1 MILCSLNWIDILHL
15 EIYWKGLYFI
25 SWPFLSTKLRV
36 LQRGEFFWAQSFG
49 TKSMVPATALFF
61 SNSLTAMK
69 SRHTGG
75 MREWISQ
82 TLSRTC
88 SQWLK
93 TSHQVLPSITD
104 TLRTNQALHHHRFT
118 GNKTMAVS
126 KKLQQFQL
134 PWLNICSS
142 RTDV

>member
-15 EIYWKGLYFI
+15 GIYWKGLYFI
-25 SWPFLSTKLRV
+25 SWPFLSTKLLV

-49 TKSMVPATALFF
+49 TKFMVPATELFF
-61 SNSLTAMK
+61 NSLTAVK

-75 MREWISQ
+75 VREWISQ

-93 TSHQVLPSITD
+93 ISHQVLPSITD
-104 TLRTNQALHHHRFT
+104 TLRTNQALCHHRST
-118 GNKTMAVS
+118 GNKTMAAS
-126 KKLQQFQL
+126 KKLQ
-134 PWLNICSS
+134 
-142 RTDV
+142 